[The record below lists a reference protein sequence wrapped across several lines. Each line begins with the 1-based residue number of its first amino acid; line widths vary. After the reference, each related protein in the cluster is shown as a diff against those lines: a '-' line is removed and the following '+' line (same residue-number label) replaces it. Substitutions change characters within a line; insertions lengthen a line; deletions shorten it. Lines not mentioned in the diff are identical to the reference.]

1 MIIDIFYNLLKRRH
15 FWRYASFSEIAE
27 LYMSRTIRIVAVYV
41 ATGFTSVYLF
51 KEGYSLTFILICWAC
66 YYVFK
71 IPQIFLAAYLAAKIG
86 PKHGIM
92 ISNLLYIPAMI
103 SIGFVPNFGLPAIII
118 WAMFTAFSTSI
129 YQLCYM
135 IDFSKIKNVE
145 HAGKEIAVMNIFEK
159 FAISL
164 SPIAGGLVALF
175 FGPQVVMWVAAVL
188 FLLAALPLLKTSEQV
203 SVRQKINFRGF
214 PWRMATRSLIAQS
227 GIGFDYITTG
237 VIWGLFITIAVLSGS
252 GNAIYVDLGIL
263 SSVTILVAIVTSYA
277 YGRLIDRKK
286 GGNLLKFSV
295 IANAFVHVSRAFSLT
310 PASVVVTNVTNEMA
324 TTGYNMAFMRGMFD
338 TADLSG
344 HRIVYMCA
352 SEFASV
358 VGALIGCLIAIGC
371 ITMQGDIDGMKV
383 FFLISAA
390 AVLIIGTAKFQLYR
404 K

>member
-1 MIIDIFYNLLKRRH
+1 MKNIFYNFLKSRH

-27 LYMSRTIRIVAVYV
+27 LYMSRTIRIIAVYV

-51 KEGYSLTFILICWAC
+51 KEGYSLTFILICWVC

-103 SIGFVPNFGLPAIII
+103 SIGFVPNFGLPAIIV

-129 YQLCYM
+129 YQLCYN

-145 HAGKEIAVMNIFEK
+145 HAGKEIAIMNIFEK
-159 FAISL
+159 VAISL

-214 PWRMATRSLIAQS
+214 PWRMAIRSLIAQS

-237 VIWGLFITIAVLSGS
+237 VIWGLFITIAVLSES
-252 GNAIYVDLGIL
+252 GDAIYVNLGVL
-263 SSVTILVAIVTSYA
+263 SSLTVLVAIVTSYA

-310 PASVVVTNVTNEMA
+310 PASVVITNVTNEMA

-344 HRIVYMCA
+344 HRIVYLCA
-352 SEFASV
+352 SEFTSV
-358 VGALIGCLIAIGC
+358 IGALIGCLVAVGC
-371 ITMQGDIDGMKV
+371 ITIQGDINGMKV
-383 FFLISAA
+383 FFLIA
-390 AVLIIGTAKFQLYR
+390 AVAVLTIGTAKFQLYR

>member
-1 MIIDIFYNLLKRRH
+1 MIQNIFYNFLKSRH
-15 FWRYASFSEIAE
+15 FWRYATFSEIAE
-27 LYMSRTIRIVAVYV
+27 LYTSRTIRIVAVYA

-66 YYVFK
+66 YYLFK
-71 IPQIFLAAYLAAKIG
+71 IPQLFLAAYLAAKLG

-92 ISNLLYIPAMI
+92 VSNLLYIPAMV

-118 WAMFTAFSTSI
+118 WAVFTAVSTSI

-135 IDFSKIKNVE
+135 IDFSKIKNIE

-159 FAISL
+159 IAVSL

-175 FGPQVVMWVAAVL
+175 FGSQVVMWVSAVL

-203 SVRQKINFRGF
+203 RVKQKFSFSGF
-214 PWRMATRSLIAQS
+214 PWRMAIRSLIAQL

-237 VIWGLFITIAVLSGS
+237 VIWGLFVTIVVLSGS
-252 GNAIYVDLGIL
+252 GDAIYVNLGIL
-263 SSVTILVAIVTSYA
+263 SSVTVVVAVVASYA
-277 YGRLIDRKK
+277 YGRLIDRKQ
-286 GGNLLKFSV
+286 GENLLKFSV

-310 PASVVVTNVTNEMA
+310 PASVVVTNITNEMA
-324 TTGYNMAFMRGMFD
+324 TTGYNMAFMRGVFD

-344 HRIVYMCA
+344 HRTAYLCV
-352 SEFASV
+352 SEVASV
-358 VGALIGCLIAIGC
+358 IGALIGCFVAINC
-371 ITMQGDIDGMKV
+371 ITLQGDINGMKT
-383 FFLISAA
+383 FFLIAA
-390 AVLIIGTAKFQLYR
+390 VAVLIIGTAKFQLYR